1 MQITG
6 TPGEVYE
13 QQMVPA
19 IFARWAP
26 LVADAAGLQAGER
39 VLDLAC
45 GTGALTR
52 VVADRV
58 GAGGRVVGVD
68 LSAGMLARA
77 RAGSSGQIELLQG
90 DATALP
96 LPDACFDAVVCQQ
109 GFQFFSDKPAA
120 LREIRRV
127 LVGGGSL
134 TLAVWRGIEQSPGFR
149 VLQEALARHVSP
161 ENATLAPF
169 RWGDG
174 SIIRALVVNAGFQN
188 VQVRAE
194 VKLTRFQSAEHF
206 VRSFAAGSS
215 SRIGA
220 VSELTPETIEET
232 VREVAERTQHYVDD
246 EGWATPHASNIITA
260 VK

>member
-1 MQITG
+1 
-6 TPGEVYE
+6 
-13 QQMVPA
+13 MVPA

-26 LVADAAGLQAGER
+26 LVADAAGVKTGER

-52 VVADRV
+52 VIADRV
-58 GAGGRVVGVD
+58 GPHGRVLGLD

-77 RAGSSGQIELLQG
+77 RAGDIQAQFASRFAGSGKHTEWMQG

-96 LPDACFDAVVCQQ
+96 LPDSCFDAVVCQQ
-109 GFQFFSDKPAA
+109 GFQFFPDKPAA

-127 LVGGGSL
+127 LAADGRL
-134 TLAVWRGIEQSPGFR
+134 TLAVWRGIDQAPGFR
-149 VLQEALARHVSP
+149 VLQEAMARHVSP

-174 SIIRALVVNAGFQN
+174 SVIRELVGNAGFHD

-220 VSELTPETIEET
+220 VSELTPDAVEEI
-232 VREVAERTQHYVDD
+232 VREVVERTRHYADD